1 MSISSRITITWTP
14 SANALTQSVQRATVS
29 TGPWTT
35 LVSGLAPGVSSY
47 VDTSTVDNPFT
58 TYYYRIMTDCDG
70 TSLLTPGAVISATSA
85 NCTSVGSNIMFGL
98 WSTNGGLIT
107 SFNYYDYVSESYGFT
122 PAKTVT
128 APAGKIRV
136 VCHKCGET
144 IQPTGAFA
152 QYGDVSYLGNQSSL
166 SEYLP
171 ASSVALGGTQNNNR
185 GTVYRKVRFS
195 NSFLQNDTAHFGN
208 GSGNTF
214 SQVLLTS
221 GTYTFKNY
229 TQLRLGKYIFNTT
242 TDQTAGFNGLSNTN
256 LYVAITGESVIDKCV
271 VYIYQV
277 QRNSNLDAVSGG
289 TSMLGFN
296 LTYVS
301 SHVIYNNYAI
311 YSFQDNVNYSWN
323 TQPNKYFKFFN
334 L

>member
-29 TGPWTT
+29 IGPWTT
-35 LVSGLAPGVSSY
+35 LASGLAPGVLSY

-70 TSLLTPGAVISATSA
+70 ESLLTPGTVISAISG
-85 NCTSVGSNIMFGL
+85 NCTPVGSNIMFGL
-98 WSTNGGLIT
+98 WSTNAGFTT
-107 SFNYYDYVSESYGFT
+107 SFNYYDYASESYGFT

-128 APAGKIRV
+128 APSGKIRV

-144 IQPTGAFA
+144 IQPTGASA
-152 QYGDVSYLGNQSSL
+152 QYGDVSYLGNQSSI

-185 GTVYRKVRFS
+185 GTVLRKVRFS
-195 NSFLQNDTAHFGN
+195 NSFLLNDTAYFGN

-256 LYVAITGESVIDKCV
+256 LYVAITGESIIDKCE

-301 SHVIYNNYAI
+301 SYVIYNNYAI
-311 YSFQDNVNYSWN
+311 YSFEDNVNYSWN